1 MDILDLFGYLFLSLN
16 LDCLLPDI
24 YYADE
29 KSPVVILLTSPSHRD
44 ITVQTQL
51 SLYCLLNRVP
61 SPGDRASAEHMMF
74 KDFRSGRAVGE
85 LICILLM
92 HHQRPFKLLIHKQ
105 SVDLPAE
112 KGFVGKISAA
122 HLIRLSVSPR
132 EAASRFLLRFF
143 GIYSVTNRWRR
154 LPVTFRFLFA
164 LSKWQDV
171 KISDL
176 YQVWRY

>member
-1 MDILDLFGYLFLSLN
+1 MSTLTTKLLCIMDILDLFGYLFLAEFRLPSPRH
-16 LDCLLPDI
+16 LLCWWKVTCGYI
-24 YYADE
+24 
-29 KSPVVILLTSPSHRD
+29 LTSPSHRD

-85 LICILLM
+85 LICFLLM

-122 HLIRLSVSPR
+122 HLIRLSVSSR
-132 EAASRFLLRFF
+132 EAAS
-143 GIYSVTNRWRR
+143 
-154 LPVTFRFLFA
+154 
-164 LSKWQDV
+164 Q
-171 KISDL
+171 
-176 YQVWRY
+176 